1 MAVVGTV
8 PVVVVV
14 MMAAVANGSG
24 EGSGICG
31 CDSLVGGKAGGGS
44 FGG

>member
-1 MAVVGTV
+1 V

-14 MMAAVANGSG
+14 MTASVASGSG
-24 EGSGICG
+24 MGKGGGVCG

>member
-1 MAVVGTV
+1 M
-8 PVVVVV
+8 VVVV
-14 MMAAVANGSG
+14 MTASVASGSG
-24 EGSGICG
+24 MGGGVCG